1 MRTNAI
7 QGGLLIV
14 SAGWL
19 FGACIPTSLPV
30 AEAAGGRQGIE
41 GTVYI
46 VSGNRMPS
54 PDKKNSPLRAV
65 RSTVY
70 VYELTNISQVVSS
83 GQSSY
88 YSAIQTRLVKQADTD
103 EKGRFSI
110 LLAPGKYSLFT
121 KKGDLFYATRRD
133 ELNNISPVEVIP
145 HKMTKVECRVESDHK
160 AVY

>member
-1 MRTNAI
+1 MITNPVH
-7 QGGLLIV
+7 GLLLV

-19 FGACIPTSLPV
+19 FAAWIPPGPPL
-30 AEAAGGRQGIE
+30 AEAACHHQGIE

-54 PDKKNSPLRAV
+54 PDKKTSPLQGV

-70 VYELTNISQVVSS
+70 IYELTNISQVAGT
-83 GQSSY
+83 GQSPY
-88 YSAIQTRLVKQADTD
+88 YTAIQTRLIKQVDTD
-103 EKGRFSI
+103 EKGRFNVI
-110 LLAPGKYSLFT
+110 LPPGKYSIFT

-133 ELNNISPVEVIP
+133 ERNNIAPVEVLP